1 MVKVTGWGRPW
12 LVRGHKLVR
21 DQDLRTR
28 DVDEAILVKGLNE
41 RPDLPPSVFSGSGV
55 IGTRSEDNLL
65 DTVSKLRRGNSYEIK
80 FIINLN

>member
-12 LVRGHKLVR
+12 LVRGHELVR
-21 DQDLRTR
+21 DKDIGTHN
-28 DVDEAILVKGLNE
+28 VDEAIVVEFLDE

-55 IGTRSEDNLL
+55 IGTRSEDSLL